1 MVDILTDDVQTY
13 IRKMISKEFEV
24 LNNEDKTP
32 SGNRKSNNNEHW
44 NQPDRPV
51 GNCSSGGQIKTNGV

>member
-1 MVDILTDDVQTY
+1 MVDILKDDVQTY

-32 SGNRKSNNNEHW
+32 SGNRKSNNIEHW

-51 GNCSSGGQIKTNGV
+51 GNCSSGGKIKTNGV